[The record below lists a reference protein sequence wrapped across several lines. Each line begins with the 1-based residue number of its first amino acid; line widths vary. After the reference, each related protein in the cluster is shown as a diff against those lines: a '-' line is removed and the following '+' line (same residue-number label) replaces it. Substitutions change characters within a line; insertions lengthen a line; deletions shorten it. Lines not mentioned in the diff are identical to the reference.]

1 MATDREDVL
10 GALTAL
16 RAVAE
21 RRQQNEDDERQEVL
35 RARRLGL
42 SWRAIAQA
50 LQREVSGVWKKYSD
64 EV

>member
-10 GALTAL
+10 GALSEL
-16 RAVAE
+16 RAIAE
-21 RRQQNEDDERQEVL
+21 RRQKNEEDERQEVL

-42 SWRAIAQA
+42 SWRAIADA
-50 LQREVSGVWKKYSD
+50 LQREVSGVCKKYSD